1 MIMKA
6 PDVLND
12 FWRKQTF
19 VSFDTET
26 TGIWAPANRIVE
38 IGAVKFR
45 PNSDEVEEFEALVNP
60 ERPIPVEVQEIHGIS
75 NDMVQNAD
83 TIGPVLERF
92 VDFIGDDSILI
103 AHNALFD
110 ISFVSVEIDRTGINF
125 PENPVLDTVELFRK
139 YYPGL
144 QSYSLL
150 SISQEL
156 QVARTQM
163 HRALDDARM
172 VTDIFRLVLP
182 RIPGVKSRAKLASRV
197 GVYNIHSW
205 KEDVGELPLEMRPL
219 AAAVEGRTRV
229 KITYQSRDSIPTDR
243 VIRPSQLYR
252 LGGTLYVNAY
262 CETVQA
268 ERTFR
273 LDRILAVAGLV
284 V

>member
-19 VSFDTET
+19 VAFDTET
-26 TGIWAPANRIVE
+26 TGVWAPANRIVE

-45 PNSDEVEEFEALVNP
+45 PNADEVEEFEALVNP
-60 ERPIPVEVQEIHGIS
+60 ERPIPIEVQEIHGIS
-75 NDMVQNAD
+75 NDMVQSAE
-83 TIGPVLERF
+83 TIAPVLERF
-92 VDFIGDDSILI
+92 VDFIGEKSILI

-110 ISFVSVEIDRTGINF
+110 ISFVSVEIDRTGVLF
-125 PENPVLDTVELFRK
+125 PENPVLDTVEIFRK

-144 QSYSLL
+144 QSYALL
-150 SISQEL
+150 SICQEL

-182 RIPGVKSRAKLASRV
+182 RIPGVKSRAKLSSKV

-205 KEDVGELPLEMRPL
+205 RQDVGDLPVEMKPLE
-219 AAAVEGRTRV
+219 AAIDGRTRV
-229 KITYQSRDSIPTDR
+229 QITYQTRDSIPTDR

-252 LGGTLYVNAY
+252 LGGTVYVNAY

-273 LDRILAVAGLV
+273 LDRILEVVALQI
-284 V
+284 